1 MEIDIDTPH
10 GAVPGTL
17 EVVPASSIGIVLAH
31 GAGAG
36 RQHPWMTA
44 MRDMLVAGGVSV
56 LTFDYAYMAAG
67 RRAPDRLDKLID
79 VHECAAREMES
90 RVGMTVLAGKSMGG
104 RVGGHLVS
112 LERCRVSG
120 VAYLGYPLV
129 PIGRTEPRP
138 TDHLATMDVPQ
149 LFISGS
155 RDAMGPVD
163 LIRGVAGSVPLG
175 EVVIIDSGDHSFVP
189 LKRTGLTLEDTMRT
203 AVGAVAAWLERAVD
217 QAGGG
222 T

>member
-1 MEIDIDTPH
+1 LEIDIDTPH

-17 EVVPASSIGIVLAH
+17 EIVPASSIGIVLAH

-36 RQHPWMTA
+36 RQHAWMTA
-44 MRDMLVAGGVSV
+44 MRDLLVGRGVSV

-79 VHECAAREMES
+79 VHECAVREMES
-90 RVGMTVLAGKSMGG
+90 RTPTTVLAGKSMGG
-104 RVGGHLVS
+104 RVGGHLAS

-138 TDHLATMDVPQ
+138 TDHLATVEVPQ

-155 RDAMGPVD
+155 RDAMGPVEF
-163 LIRGVAGSVPLG
+163 ITEVAGSVPRG
-175 EVVIIDSGDHSFVP
+175 EVVIIESGDHSFVP
-189 LKRTGLTLEDTMRT
+189 LKRTGLTLDDTMGT
-203 AVGAVAAWLERAVD
+203 AVDAVVVWLERVVA